1 MSFRHTCDPVRR
13 LSRCDADAADLGAGV
28 RASGHAART
37 LDPAATHFAPRCP
50 CVSRISWR
58 RFGAVLG
65 LGAPACSSSNSSVPN
80 VCIPVTEAPEGGM
93 VSDGGAGLLLDGS
106 CVVVVG
112 GGPPVEPGQSSVSG
126 ASGSVAGSGVGTLPG
141 GGTSGAIGISGDD
154 GGFGSSGNIGSS
166 GLGSTGSSGVGSSG
180 STGSSG
186 LGSSGSGLGSSGSIG
201 GVGTIGGIGSSG
213 NMAVLPGG
221 PTPIGGVSSGI

>member
-1 MSFRHTCDPVRR
+1 MRF
-13 LSRCDADAADLGAGV
+13 
-28 RASGHAART
+28 
-37 LDPAATHFAPRCP
+37 THFLA
-50 CVSRISWR
+50 SI
-58 RFGAVLG
+58 GAVLG

-126 ASGSVAGSGVGTLPG
+126 GSGSVAGSGAGTLPG

-213 NMAVLPGG
+213 SMAVLWRPHAHRRRQQRDMTRPAGRWTQASRRRVPSWLCQRGG
-221 PTPIGGVSSGI
+221 RPCMRSSAAK